1 MSFEANNTP
10 TMIFKILLIG
20 DAGVGKTNIV
30 ERYINKKFEENSV
43 STIGVDL
50 RDKTF
55 DFDGDRVKVQIW
67 DTAGDP
73 KYRSLQD
80 SYYKG
85 AQGFML
91 VYDIS
96 NKKSFENLDKWYKAI
111 KVDNKNSNNIKVI
124 LVGNKSDLGENRQVT
139 EEEGKNKAKIFGF
152 PYIETSSLNG
162 QNIDEAFFLL
172 VKEVYNNNKNEFTP
186 DVKLSLEEK
195 KEKIENKT
203 KKNSCIC

>member
-73 KYRSLQD
+73 KYRTLQD

-124 LVGNKSDLGENRQVT
+124 LVGNKSDLEEKREIT
-139 EEEGKNKAKIFGF
+139 EEEGKNKAESFGF
-152 PYIETSSLNG
+152 SFLETSSLNG
-162 QNIDEAFFLL
+162 NKIDEAFFLL

>member
-1 MSFEANNTP
+1 
-10 TMIFKILLIG
+10 
-20 DAGVGKTNIV
+20 
-30 ERYINKKFEENSV
+30 
-43 STIGVDL
+43 
-50 RDKTF
+50 
-55 DFDGDRVKVQIW
+55 
-67 DTAGDP
+67 
-73 KYRSLQD
+73 
-80 SYYKG
+80 
-85 AQGFML
+85 ML

-96 NKKSFENLDKWYKAI
+96 NKKSFENLDEWYKAI

-162 QNIDEAFFLL
+162 NNIDEAFFLL

-203 KKNSCIC
+203 KKDSCIC